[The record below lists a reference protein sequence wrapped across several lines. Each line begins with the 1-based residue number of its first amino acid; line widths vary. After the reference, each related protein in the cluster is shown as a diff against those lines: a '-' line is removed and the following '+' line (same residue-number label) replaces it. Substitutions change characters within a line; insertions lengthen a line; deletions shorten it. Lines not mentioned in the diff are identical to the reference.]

1 MKNLFLNINRL
12 FWSVVSFA
20 LFLPVMVA
28 QAACNEAVSGGPGT
42 ASNVLPNPICASSF
56 QDLIQKLLKIVLD
69 IGVPVAT
76 LFIIYSGF
84 LFVKAQGNPEKLKEA
99 KETFFWTIVGT
110 AVLLGAWVL
119 AQAIAGTVESLK

>member
-1 MKNLFLNINRL
+1 MKNNTINRV
-12 FWSVVSFA
+12 FWSAMYVA
-20 LFLPVMVA
+20 LFLPTIIAHATVVG
-28 QAACNEAVSGGPGT
+28 EG
-42 ASNVLPNPICASSF
+42 SNRLPNPIAANSF
-56 QDLIQKLLKIVLD
+56 QELIQKILRVVVD

-99 KETFFWTIVGT
+99 KETFFWTIIGT

-119 AQAIAGTVESLK
+119 AQAIAGTIRSL

>member
-1 MKNLFLNINRL
+1 MNRF
-12 FWSVVSFA
+12 FWSVVSLA
-20 LFLPVMVA
+20 VFLPVMIARADVGPA
-28 QAACNEAVSGGPGT
+28 SGVSGG
-42 ASNVLPNPICASSF
+42 LPNPITASSF
-56 QDLIQKLLKIVLD
+56 QDLIQKILRIVID

-119 AQAIAGTVESLK
+119 AQAIAGTINQLQPANR

>member
-1 MKNLFLNINRL
+1 MKNNTINHV
-12 FWSVVSFA
+12 FWSVMSA
-20 LFLPVMVA
+20 TLFLPIMIA
-28 QAACNEAVSGGPGT
+28 RAAEGLNT
-42 ASNVLPNPICASSF
+42 LPNPLTGVNSF
-56 QDLIQKLLKIVLD
+56 GELIQKILRVVVD

-99 KETFFWTIVGT
+99 KETFFWTIIGT

-119 AQAIAGTVESLK
+119 AQAIKGTIESL